1 MEVRQEATECSLGLD
16 ACISRCLNQNSCLIL
31 IYNKIIIGNEYEKV
45 IDISWLSAFTFFMLL
60 TLSSCLEAGLDELE
74 SYNDAEIRGFKFEHR
89 WEQTINGEITLN
101 WVWFHYLLM

>member
-1 MEVRQEATECSLGLD
+1 M
-16 ACISRCLNQNSCLIL
+16 NM
-31 IYNKIIIGNEYEKV
+31 KKV

-89 WEQTINGEITLN
+89 WEQTINGGI
-101 WVWFHYLLM
+101 

>member
-1 MEVRQEATECSLGLD
+1 M
-16 ACISRCLNQNSCLIL
+16 
-31 IYNKIIIGNEYEKV
+31 KKV

-89 WEQTINGEITLN
+89 
-101 WVWFHYLLM
+101 